1 MMEWDR
7 EGAAQRGDIK
17 INHPFLVNMDEKKKL
32 FPKLIT
38 LYRAE
43 IASSCSFKS
52 INQLTLAPVNLF
64 KELKL

>member
-1 MMEWDR
+1 
-7 EGAAQRGDIK
+7 
-17 INHPFLVNMDEKKKL
+17 MDEKKKL

-38 LYRAE
+38 LYKAE